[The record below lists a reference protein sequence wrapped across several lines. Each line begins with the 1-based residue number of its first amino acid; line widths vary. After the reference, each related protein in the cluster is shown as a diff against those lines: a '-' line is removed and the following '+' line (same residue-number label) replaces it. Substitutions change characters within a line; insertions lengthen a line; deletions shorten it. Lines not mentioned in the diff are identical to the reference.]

1 MGVSS
6 FFKGRNKGEDKFV
19 KLLTKQSEITVSG
32 LRLLEEW
39 VKAPRV
45 ESEAVEQMRDKELR
59 ADEIRR
65 ILIDELHNTFITP
78 FDREDIFMLSLY
90 IDDVLDYAYTTA
102 EGMRLLDIDADDYLT
117 EMVKLIREGTEEL
130 ELAIKRLVNNPRVAG
145 DHGRR
150 AKKIENEVDN
160 LYRVAISDLFKKAK
174 DFKPLMA
181 MLRRREIYRH
191 ASNMADQVDHAADVV
206 GMVVMKLT

>member
-1 MGVSS
+1 MGISGV
-6 FFKGRNKGEDKFV
+6 FKRGQKEDKFV
-19 KLLTKQSEITVSG
+19 KLLIEQSEITAAG

-39 VKAPRV
+39 VGAPKV
-45 ESEAVEQMRDKELR
+45 KGEAVEQMRVKELE

-90 IDDVLDYAYTTA
+90 IDDVLDYAYSTV
-102 EGMRLLDIDADDYLT
+102 EEMRLLGIDADDHLSQ
-117 EMVKLIREGTEEL
+117 MVKYTREASEEL
-130 ELAIKRLVNNPRVAG
+130 AFAIKRLSANPRVAG
-145 DHGRR
+145 DHARR
-150 AKKIENEVDN
+150 AKKLENEVDH
-160 LYRVAISDLFKKAK
+160 LYRVAIGDLFTKAK
-174 DFKPLMA
+174 DFKPLMV

-191 ASNMADQVDHAADVV
+191 VSNMADQADKAADIM

>member
-1 MGVSS
+1 MGISGV
-6 FFKGRNKGEDKFV
+6 FKRGQKKDKFIS
-19 KLLTKQSEITVSG
+19 LLIEQSEITSAG

-45 ESEAVEQMRDKELR
+45 ESEAVEQMRVKELE
-59 ADEIRR
+59 ADEVRR

-78 FDREDIFMLSLY
+78 LDREDIFLLSLY
-90 IDDVLDYAYTTA
+90 IDDVLDYAYTTV
-102 EGMRLLDIDADDYLT
+102 EGMRMLEIDADEYLT
-117 EMVKLIREGTEEL
+117 EMVKKTREAAEEL
-130 ELAIKRLVNNPRVAG
+130 ELAIKRLSTNPRVAG

-150 AKKIENEVDN
+150 AKKLENDVDH

-174 DFKPLMA
+174 DFKPLMV

-191 ASNMADQVDHAADVV
+191 VSNMADQADKAADRI

>member
-1 MGVSS
+1 MGISGV
-6 FFKGRNKGEDKFV
+6 FKRGQKEDKFV
-19 KLLTKQSEITVSG
+19 GLLIEQSEITASG

-39 VKAPRV
+39 VTAPKV
-45 ESEAVEQMRDKELR
+45 KNEAIEQMRVKEFE

-65 ILIDELHNTFITP
+65 ILIDELHNTFVTP

-90 IDDVLDYAYTTA
+90 IDDVLDYAYTTV
-102 EGMRLLDIDADDYLT
+102 EEMRLLDIDADEHLT
-117 EMVKLIREGTEEL
+117 EMVKHCRVATEEL
-130 ELAIKRLVNNPRVAG
+130 EMAIKRLSANPRVAG
-145 DHGRR
+145 DHARR
-150 AKKIENEVDN
+150 AKKMENEVDH
-160 LYRVAISDLFKKAK
+160 LYRVAIGELFTKAK

-191 ASNMADQVDHAADVV
+191 VSNMADQADKAADIM

>member
-1 MGVSS
+1 MGISGV
-6 FFKGRNKGEDKFV
+6 FKRGQKEDKFV
-19 KLLTKQSEITVSG
+19 GLLIQQSEITAAG

-39 VKAPRV
+39 VGAPMIN
-45 ESEAVEQMRDKELR
+45 SEAVEQMRVKELE
-59 ADEIRR
+59 ADEVRR

-90 IDDVLDYAYTTA
+90 LDDVLDYAYTTA
-102 EGMRLLDIDADDYLT
+102 EEMSLLEIDADEHLT
-117 EMVKLIREGTEEL
+117 EMVRYNREATEEL
-130 ELAIKRLVNNPRVAG
+130 ELAIKRLSANPRVAG
-145 DHGRR
+145 DHARR
-150 AKKIENEVDN
+150 AKKLENEVDH
-160 LYRVAISDLFKKAK
+160 LYRVAIGELFTKAK

-191 ASNMADQVDHAADVV
+191 VSNMADQADKAADVL

>member
-1 MGVSS
+1 MGISGT
-6 FFKGRNKGEDKFV
+6 FKRGKKEDIFV
-19 KLLTKQSEITVSG
+19 RLLIEQSEITASG

-39 VKAPRV
+39 VSAPKV
-45 ESEAVEQMRDKELR
+45 ESKAVEQMRVKELE

-90 IDDVLDYAYTTA
+90 IDDVLDYAYTTI
-102 EGMRLLDIDADDYLT
+102 EEMRLLGVDADEHLT
-117 EMVKLIREGTEEL
+117 EMVKYSREAAEEL
-130 ELAIKRLVNNPRVAG
+130 ELAIKRLGTNPRVAG
-145 DHGRR
+145 DHARR
-150 AKKIENEVDN
+150 AKKTENEVDH
-160 LYRVAISDLFKKAK
+160 LYRVAIADLFTKAK
-174 DFKPLMA
+174 DFKPLMV

-191 ASNMADQVDHAADVV
+191 VSNMADQADKAADVM

>member
-1 MGVSS
+1 MGISGV
-6 FFKGRNKGEDKFV
+6 FKRGQKEDKFV
-19 KLLTKQSEITVSG
+19 GLLIEQSEITASG

-39 VKAPRV
+39 VTAPKV
-45 ESEAVEQMRDKELR
+45 KNEAVEQMRVKEFE

-65 ILIDELHNTFITP
+65 ILIDELHNTFVTP

-90 IDDVLDYAYTTA
+90 IDDVLDYAYTTV
-102 EGMRLLDIDADDYLT
+102 EEMRLLDIDADEHLT
-117 EMVKLIREGTEEL
+117 EMVKNCRVATEEL
-130 ELAIKRLVNNPRVAG
+130 EMAIKRLSANPRVAG
-145 DHGRR
+145 DHARR
-150 AKKIENEVDN
+150 AKKMENEVDH
-160 LYRVAISDLFKKAK
+160 LYRVAIGELFTKAK

-191 ASNMADQVDHAADVV
+191 VSNMADQADKAADIM

>member
-1 MGVSS
+1 MGISGV
-6 FFKGRNKGEDKFV
+6 FKRGQKEDKFV
-19 KLLTKQSEITVSG
+19 SLLIKQSEITAAG

-39 VKAPRV
+39 VSSPKV
-45 ESEAVEQMRDKELR
+45 KSEAVEQMRVKELE

-90 IDDVLDYAYTTA
+90 IDDVLDYAYTTV
-102 EGMRLLDIDADDYLT
+102 EEMRLLGIDADDHLT
-117 EMVKLIREGTEEL
+117 EMVKYTREAAEEL
-130 ELAIKRLVNNPRVAG
+130 EFAIKRLSANPRVAG
-145 DHGRR
+145 DHARR
-150 AKKIENEVDN
+150 AKKLENEVDH
-160 LYRVAISDLFKKAK
+160 LYRVAIGDLFTKAK
-174 DFKPLMA
+174 DFKPLMV

-191 ASNMADQVDHAADVV
+191 VSNMADQADKAADIM